1 MKVLPP
7 LFFYRVPE
15 GTRFRTCRCCE
26 QGHVSAD
33 TPKGFPLAR
42 GARSAPLGKGFAI
55 PSPTFPGITAGVA
68 LRVLECRPLLPS
80 VARPTIQSILRGSLS
95 PPQQQCACEEKQETG
110 KRAVHPHNNNARAKE
125 KRGNGKE
132 NISFFPIQHL
142 YMSEKN
148 GERNRSTRFSGPYFC
163 PSPEYQQAGR
173 GKGRSM
179 DGWACRSRYRR

>member
-1 MKVLPP
+1 MPAGMG
-7 LFFYRVPE
+7 R
-15 GTRFRTCRCCE
+15 
-26 QGHVSAD
+26 
-33 TPKGFPLAR
+33 GFPLALWKPSWHAIGIGGER
-42 GARSAPLGKGFAI
+42 LPLG
-55 PSPTFPGITAGVA
+55 
-68 LRVLECRPLLPS
+68 VLECRPLLPS
-80 VARPTIQSILRGSLS
+80 VARTTIQSILLGSLS
-95 PPQQQCACEEKQETG
+95 PPQQQCACEEKRETG

-173 GKGRSM
+173 DKGRSM
-179 DGWACRSRYRR
+179 DGRACRSRYRR